1 MVAVVLKKK
10 PAVALEPTIQAVKT
24 PLQLQIDLVGSQMLE
39 AAKITKQIKELE
51 AKLKPFKAEQDKLQ
65 KMVDELDMGDD
76 ASDTIVSDRYR
87 VEIGP
92 RGQSRKIKDLAKAKE
107 MLGDELFMQLAT
119 VTLKNLDDYL
129 TPPQRE
135 EVIEITRSKRSMK
148 IEKV

>member
-1 MVAVVLKKK
+1 MVSVVLKKK
-10 PAVALEPTIQAVKT
+10 PALQPALETVKS
-24 PLQLQIDLVGSQMLE
+24 PLQQQLDLVGSQMLE
-39 AAKITKQIKELE
+39 AAQIAKKIKELE
-51 AKLKPFKAEQDKLQ
+51 VKLKPFKAEHDKLQ
-65 KMVDELDMGDD
+65 KMVDELEMGDD
-76 ASDTIVSDRYR
+76 ASDVIKGDRYR

-107 MLGDELFMQLAT
+107 FLGDDLFMQIAT

-135 EVIEITRSKRSMK
+135 QVIQTDRSKRSIK